1 MRALILAAGRG
12 TRISRYLSGM
22 PKCMVEIGNGQ
33 RLIEYTVDLLSRMGV
48 DRIGIVLG
56 YHAEAIR
63 KALAGKGVFFYSNPF
78 YDVTNSIASAWF
90 AKEFIAQDDLLIM
103 NGDVYL
109 EEALLK
115 QILAE
120 PKSPVLFADRSRKET
135 ADYKFCYENGILLK
149 FGKELT
155 GEDITGEYIGI
166 GKFSREFLP
175 EFVRQ
180 MDTMIERQEHAA
192 WWENVVYSLSG
203 EQPVYVEDVGD
214 GFWAEVDYVE
224 DYERILVHR
233 GVRRADKE

>member
-203 EQPVYVEDVGD
+203 EQPVYVADVGD